1 MPGASLQLLLA
12 EFDELLLSPALGVGV
27 VMLDGSGAWSLLG
40 KEEIEKGTW
49 SRGELFLRKGGLP
62 WWVDSY

>member
-1 MPGASLQLLLA
+1 MILALYRRGAFSVPGASLQLLLA

-49 SRGELFLRKGGLP
+49 SRGVR
-62 WWVDSY
+62 S